1 MTVEVLKRR
10 FTVDEF
16 QRMGEAGILT
26 RDDRVELIDGDIVR
40 MTPIGHRHAS
50 SVRRLNAILSPLVGE
65 AAIID
70 VQNPLRLGQHAEPQP
85 DLVLLKPKS
94 DFYARAHPG
103 PADVLLV
110 IEVADTSAE
119 YDRTVKV
126 PLYGRAGIAEVW
138 VVDLADG
145 LVEVYRQPARGQYGE
160 HVAVGPGRSLPLPG
174 LPRRSIAVDDIL
186 A

>member
-1 MTVEVLKRR
+1 MTVEALKRR
-10 FTVDEF
+10 FTIDEF

-26 RDDRVELIDGDIVR
+26 RDDRVELIDGDVVR
-40 MTPIGHRHAS
+40 MTPIGHRHAGC
-50 SVRRLNAILSPLVGE
+50 VRRLNAILSPIVGG

-70 VQNPLRLGQHAEPQP
+70 VQNPLSLGQHTEPQP
-85 DLVLLKPKS
+85 DLVLLRPKP
-94 DFYARAHPG
+94 DFYAHAHPES
-103 PADVLLV
+103 ADVLLV

-126 PLYGRAGIAEVW
+126 PLYARAIIAEVW

-145 LVEVYRQPARGQYGE
+145 LVEVYRQPAGGQYDE

-174 LPRRSIAVDDIL
+174 LSRRSIAVDDIL